1 MSITLKVP
9 AGGTYQPHP
18 DGIHPAVCVDI
29 IDLGME
35 KENYDGRET
44 MKPKLRIVWETEEKA
59 DNGKNMTIAK
69 KVTASLHEKSKL
81 AEIIGKWR
89 GRPLQ
94 GGEDIDLAKL
104 IGASCTLVVSHQTG
118 AKGIYAQVDAVS
130 KPTKKLQPS
139 GHYSPSDTRARL
151 NEWRLNNGLEALPEV
166 DNATAAPARALA
178 AAVKPAQP
186 ASRKPVEAVAAPAK
200 PLTAVVD
207 TVADDDVPF

>member
-59 DNGKNMTIAK
+59 DNGRNMTLSR
-69 KVTASLHEKSKL
+69 KVTKSLHEKSTF
-81 AEIIGKWR
+81 AELISKWR
-89 GRPLQ
+89 GRSLQ
-94 GGEDIDLAKL
+94 AGEEIAYTKL
-104 IGASCTLVVSHQTG
+104 IGASCTLVIIHKSD
-118 AKGIYAQVDAVS
+118 AKGIYALVDTVS

-139 GHYSPSDTRARL
+139 GHYDPNANRARI
-151 NEWRLNNGLEALPEV
+151 NERRAKDGLGPLPQEDNGAL
-166 DNATAAPARALA
+166 ATALALA
-178 AAVKPAQP
+178 ASVKPAPP
-186 ASRKPVEAVAAPAK
+186 ARKPVEVAPAK
-200 PLTAVVD
+200 PVTAVVD